1 MNKNKIFAIRLKE
14 ARETLHIS
22 QTALAEKVAL
32 TSASISAYEKG
43 IKSPT
48 LDTAKAIAEALGV
61 SLGWLIG
68 ADETNVTGTDFLK
81 AWAFCK
87 TLLPPGTCNWKLV
100 SRNDD
105 DGDAG
110 LAAVLWVSDEAVVEF
125 TELLLAMEKP
135 LPAGIAN
142 EEKSKKMFENA
153 AKPFIETYGRQL
165 DESSQRIQALRAQY
179 IADKHNKREEK

>member
-1 MNKNKIFAIRLKE
+1 MDKNRIFATRLKE

-22 QTALAEKVAL
+22 QTALAENVEL

-48 LDTAKAIAEALGV
+48 LDTAKAISEALGV

-81 AWAFCK
+81 AWAFAK
-87 TLLPPGTCNWKLV
+87 MLLPPGTCDLRLV
-100 SRNDD
+100 PRNGD

-110 LAAVLWVSDEAVVEF
+110 LAAVLWVADENVVEF

-135 LPAGIAN
+135 LPKGLTN
-142 EEKSKKMFENA
+142 EERSKTMFETA

-165 DESSQRIQALRAQY
+165 DENSQRIQALRAQY
-179 IADKHNKREEK
+179 VVNKRNKKEEK